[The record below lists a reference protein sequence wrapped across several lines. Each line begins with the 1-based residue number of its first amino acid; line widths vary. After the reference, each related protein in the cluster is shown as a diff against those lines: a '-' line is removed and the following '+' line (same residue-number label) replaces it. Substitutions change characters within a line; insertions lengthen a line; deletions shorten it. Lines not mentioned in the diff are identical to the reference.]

1 MLSFINEYFLNFYM
15 AEEEFLVPLEKYLKV
30 GLHIGTK
37 FKTKYMEPFIYKVR
51 PDGLS
56 VLNVQEINNRINI
69 ASKMMARYEPDEIL
83 VVCRRENGWEVVAL
97 FSKVTGIKAFAGR
110 YPPGTL
116 INPGLKNFMEI
127 KLLIVADPW
136 PDKNAVR
143 DANKIGVPVIGLCDT
158 NNTANDVDLVIPCN
172 NKGKKSLGL
181 VFYILAQE
189 YLKNKKLGEL
199 KVSLDEFTKD

>member
-1 MLSFINEYFLNFYM
+1 MT
-15 AEEEFLVPLEKYLKV
+15 EEEFLVPLEKYLKV

-56 VLNVQEINNRINI
+56 VLNVQEINKRLKI

-83 VVCRRENGWEVVAL
+83 VVCRRENGWEAVEL
-97 FSKVTGIKAFAGR
+97 FSKLTGVRVFAGR
-110 YPPGTL
+110 YPPGL
-116 INPGLKNFMEI
+116 LVNSSLKDFIEI
-127 KLLIVADPW
+127 KLLIVVDLW
-136 PDKNAVR
+136 PDKNAVN
-143 DANKIGVPVIGLCDT
+143 DSNKLGIPVIALCDT
-158 NNTANDVDLVIPCN
+158 NNTANNVDLVVPCN

-181 VFYILAQE
+181 VFYIFTQE

-199 KVSLDEFTKD
+199 KVDLEEFIKD